1 MFDELTFALRY
12 GPYIRLT
19 FGGRSYH
26 VPTPI
31 VPATEAWLES
41 CGVWKIFEPV
51 IGPDY
56 DVIFPV
62 ARTTAARLPGR
73 RAGMLALEFPRYLS
87 GSVLFGRKRAGA
99 GDRNRQRDECPGV
112 PHGRPV

>member
-31 VPATEAWLES
+31 VPATKAWLES

-51 IGPDY
+51 IGPELP
-56 DVIFPV
+56 IERSLKP
-62 ARTTAARLPGR
+62 RLCFYRG
-73 RAGMLALEFPRYLS
+73 
-87 GSVLFGRKRAGA
+87 
-99 GDRNRQRDECPGV
+99 
-112 PHGRPV
+112 